1 MTDRILLRM
10 VEKFGGDLKRITHA
24 FKVVGFAQA
33 LAAREHLDPETRD
46 ITLLAAILH
55 DIGIPAAEE
64 KYRSSAGHLQE
75 KEGPPIAREILLGE
89 EVPKIITD
97 RVCHLVGHHHT
108 YTSID
113 GIDFQILVEAD
124 LLVNIQEGYLSR
136 AAGQSAIKKYFRT
149 ESGRKLA
156 NNLFPPTLEEYPT

>member
-1 MTDRILLRM
+1 MTDRILFRM
-10 VEKFGGDLKRITHA
+10 VERFGSDIKRITHA
-24 FKVVGFAQA
+24 FKVYGFART
-33 LAAREHLDPETRD
+33 LATGEHLDNETRD
-46 ITLLAAILH
+46 ITILAAILH

-64 KYRSSAGHLQE
+64 KYGSSAGHLQE

-89 EVPKIITD
+89 GVPKSITD
-97 RVCHLVGHHHT
+97 RVCHLIGHHHT

-124 LLVNIQEGYLSR
+124 LMVNIQEGYISQD
-136 AAGQSAIKKYFRT
+136 AGQTAIRKYFRT

-156 NNLFPPTLEEYPT
+156 TTLFTPTS

>member
-1 MTDRILLRM
+1 MTDRILFRM
-10 VEKFGGDLKRITHA
+10 VERFGSDIKRITHA
-24 FKVVGFAQA
+24 FKVYGFART
-33 LAAREHLDPETRD
+33 LVTGEHLDNETRD
-46 ITLLAAILH
+46 ITILAAILH

-64 KYRSSAGHLQE
+64 KYGSSAGHLQE

-89 EVPKIITD
+89 GVPKSITD
-97 RVCHLVGHHHT
+97 RVCHLIGHHHT

-124 LLVNIQEGYLSR
+124 LMVNIQEGYISQD
-136 AAGQSAIKKYFRT
+136 AGQTAIRKYFRT

-156 NNLFPPTLEEYPT
+156 TTLFTPTS